1 MHRSGLCHH
10 AGETL
15 SFGDIQQAVNSTSIT
30 QLTATDLFDVY
41 QGENLPKGKLS
52 YGIRMTFQ
60 DVNKT
65 MKDKQV
71 DGMMKRITDAIL
83 SQCDAN
89 IRQ

>member
-1 MHRSGLCHH
+1 
-10 AGETL
+10 
-15 SFGDIQQAVNSTSIT
+15 
-30 QLTATDLFDVY
+30 
-41 QGENLPKGKLS
+41 
-52 YGIRMTFQ
+52 MTFQ